1 MDSSLV
7 GLFLKE
13 DKSEF
18 KDASELDDTTIK
30 YIRNEFFKK
39 TFVVPFIV
47 VVISVSI
54 LTGCK
59 SDTSAT
65 VALASEQTIVE
76 ISDADVEEYVS
87 AVKLVIKSGILYVV
101 VYDGSVYK
109 TAIEADSIIV
119 DRPEF
124 GKGTVSTAEIRKDN
138 QTVMFFSRSQVEASN
153 MTQEEVEEK
162 FGPVIKVEVSPDSEK
177 PT

>member
-1 MDSSLV
+1 MKGWQMRRTIV
-7 GLFLKE
+7 FL
-13 DKSEF
+13 
-18 KDASELDDTTIK
+18 TI
-30 YIRNEFFKK
+30 IALG
-39 TFVVPFIV
+39 
-47 VVISVSI
+47 VSI

-65 VALASEQTIVE
+65 VALASKQTIVD

-138 QTVMFFSRSQVEASN
+138 QTVMFFSRSQVEDSN
-153 MTQEEVEEK
+153 MTQKEVEEK
-162 FGPVIKVEVSPDSEK
+162 FGPVIKVEVSPDSE
-177 PT
+177 TMGILVNLSVS

>member
-1 MDSSLV
+1 MKKICALV
-7 GLFLKE
+7 LTTAMLLSF
-13 DKSEF
+13 
-18 KDASELDDTTIK
+18 ASCGRKDTTK
-30 YIRNEFFKK
+30 DTK
-39 TFVVPFIV
+39 T
-47 VVISVSI
+47 
-54 LTGCK
+54 TEANQTQ
-59 SDTSAT
+59 TSESTTT
-65 VALASEQTIVE
+65 VALASKQTIVD

-138 QTVMFFSRSQVEASN
+138 QTVMFFSRSQVEDSN
-153 MTQEEVEEK
+153 MTQKEVEEK

-177 PT
+177 LT

>member
-1 MDSSLV
+1 MKGWHMRRTIV
-7 GLFLKE
+7 FL
-13 DKSEF
+13 
-18 KDASELDDTTIK
+18 TI
-30 YIRNEFFKK
+30 IALG
-39 TFVVPFIV
+39 
-47 VVISVSI
+47 VSI

-65 VALASEQTIVE
+65 VALTIVE

-138 QTVMFFSRSQVEASN
+138 QTVMFFSRSQVEDSN

-177 PT
+177 LT